1 MAKGKKY
8 DVRVVQDKKTWTAEI
23 IRHIT
28 SKKTVVS
35 KSQGGFDAE
44 ANAQAWGEKELKSF
58 LQNLN
63 ERNKRRSEKR
73 K

>member
-35 KSQGGFDAE
+35 KSQVGFVLEADA
-44 ANAQAWGEKELKSF
+44 QGWGEKELKSF